1 MSKQV
6 FAATERQG
14 CSTPTTIPKQAV
26 LVKKIR
32 ARLQRKLL
40 APIENASDKI
50 FDLSVLLATIKGIAD
65 SGADSA
71 ANSLKIKVL
80 ADLAP
85 SEADRIGEILCNV
98 YLEQGPAILAAVGGK
113 A

>member
-14 CSTPTTIPKQAV
+14 CSTPTTIPKQAA

-32 ARLQRKLL
+32 AKFQRKLL
-40 APIENASDKI
+40 TPIENASDKT
-50 FDLSVLLATIKGIAD
+50 FNLSVLLATIKDIAD

-80 ADLAP
+80 ADVAL
-85 SEADRIGEILCNV
+85 SEADCIGEILCDV
-98 YLEQGPAILAAVGGK
+98 YLDHGPAILAAVGG
-113 A
+113 AA